1 VTHYESLLDPLDS
14 WFQRELF
21 HHYNEC
27 YMYWS
32 FMKDEVD
39 PRIRKIWELH
49 LAMEIEHVR
58 VAGEM
63 LRRHEGVD
71 PEQILPAE
79 LPEPTTFHENKRYVR
94 DVLAAQLDLTGLGT
108 EFVPVQALPPDARFF
123 DYQRAVSGGVKVPSE
138 RVIARHVNQFGD
150 DLRLTTEGPHP
161 IPAMRSQPAGDPNDI
176 HDLADE

>member
-1 VTHYESLLDPLDS
+1 LYLEIAMIEEQHVTQYESLLDPLDS

-32 FMKDEVD
+32 FMNDEVD

-63 LRRHEGVD
+63 LKRFEGVE
-71 PEQILPAE
+71 PQQLLPKE
-79 LPEPTTFHENKRYVR
+79 LPEPTRFHENKEYIRQVM
-94 DVLAAQLDLTGLGT
+94 ANQTFLTANCT
-108 EFVPVQALPPDARFF
+108 EFVPTQSMPKDSLYFG
-123 DYQRAVSGGVKVPSE
+123 YQKA
-138 RVIARHVNQFGD
+138 
-150 DLRLTTEGPHP
+150 
-161 IPAMRSQPAGDPNDI
+161 
-176 HDLADE
+176 